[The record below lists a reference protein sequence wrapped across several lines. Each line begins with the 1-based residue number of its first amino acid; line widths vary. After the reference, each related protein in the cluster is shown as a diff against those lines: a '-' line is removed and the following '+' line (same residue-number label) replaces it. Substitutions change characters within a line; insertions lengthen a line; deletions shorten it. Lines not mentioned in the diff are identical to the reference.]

1 MFDRERLLYAD
12 MYGYARQLVA
22 DIPDEE
28 LAEQPVPG
36 LNHPAWILGHLV
48 IAADYALKRLGA
60 PMTAPEGWAAM
71 FFPGTVPDPN
81 RATYPSKGEL
91 LNAYEAAHA
100 ALSAAVASADPARAA
115 QPNTSSSEAMRAR
128 FPTLGDLL
136 GYLLTTHEAG
146 HLGQLSAWRRMMGK
160 KGVMG

>member
-1 MFDRERLLYAD
+1 MFDLERRLYAD

-28 LAEQPVPG
+28 FTEQPTPG
-36 LNHPAWILGHLV
+36 LNHPAWTLGHLTTG
-48 IAADYALKRLGA
+48 ADYVLNLLGA
-60 PMTAPEGWAAM
+60 KGVSPEGWVALFM
-71 FFPGTVPDPN
+71 PGTVPDPN

-100 ALSAAVASADPARAA
+100 ALDAAVAAVDPAQAARAN
-115 QPNTSSSEAMRAR
+115 PVEMMRPR
-128 FPTLGDLL
+128 LPTLADLI
-136 GYLLTTHEAG
+136 GYMLTTHEAG

-160 KGVMG
+160 KGVQG